1 MTTPHGIIFAPP
13 STSKLLTFTT
23 LNQQNEILNIPHIRS
38 SMYILKKSFK
48 VAFIQQTTTNKMP
61 SKWY

>member
-1 MTTPHGIIFAPP
+1 MQVPNNFPKMNFKRILSFENIMTTPHGIIFAPP

-38 SMYILKKSFK
+38 SIY
-48 VAFIQQTTTNKMP
+48 
-61 SKWY
+61 